1 MVRGT
6 VALPRELQIMH
17 FLGTNRSATGPHS
30 YQLQLGGLRLACA
43 TVGFGKVLANL
54 GEELR
59 VVLAIFVRST
69 GHVRREF
76 ELLDGL
82 RVLAPLQINK
92 SQGVEDGG
100 IAG

>member
-1 MVRGT
+1 MRGT
-6 VALPRELQIMH
+6 VDLPRELRIMH

-30 YQLQLGGLRLACA
+30 YQLQLRSLRLACA
-43 TVGFGKVLANL
+43 AIGFGKVLANFR
-54 GEELR
+54 EELR
-59 VVLAIFVRST
+59 VVLAIFVGSA

-76 ELLDGL
+76 KLLNRL
-82 RVLAPLQINK
+82 RVLAALQINK